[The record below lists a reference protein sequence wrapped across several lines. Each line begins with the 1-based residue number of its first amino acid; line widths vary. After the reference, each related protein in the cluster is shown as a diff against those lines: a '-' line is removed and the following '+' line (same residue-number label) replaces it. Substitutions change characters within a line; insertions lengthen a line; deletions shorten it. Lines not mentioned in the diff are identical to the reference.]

1 MRALLCVFMLAC
13 AAAALHPLPLRETR
27 SIMDENHRKYNHVKD
42 ELKQLVATHE
52 HDWAFEHQFA
62 KLIKEKDR
70 LKKEQ
75 FKLMRH
81 LTGGRSHDGF
91 L

>member
-1 MRALLCVFMLAC
+1 
-13 AAAALHPLPLRETR
+13 
-27 SIMDENHRKYNHVKD
+27 MDENHRKYNHVKD

-81 LTGGRSHDGF
+81 LTGGRSHDGC